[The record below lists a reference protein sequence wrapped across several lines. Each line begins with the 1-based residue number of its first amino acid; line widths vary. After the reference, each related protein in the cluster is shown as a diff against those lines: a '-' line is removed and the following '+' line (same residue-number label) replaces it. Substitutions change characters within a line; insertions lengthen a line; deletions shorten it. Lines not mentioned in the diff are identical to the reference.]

1 MQKLLVQLDD
11 CNKGI
16 KRLNQFMIWTIGGNV
31 SFSHDLYILQ
41 DLIEFCLWFK
51 CYGVDLIDE
60 VHMAEQGWLIGELV
74 QEG

>member
-1 MQKLLVQLDD
+1 
-11 CNKGI
+11 
-16 KRLNQFMIWTIGGNV
+16 MIWTVRGNV

-51 CYGVDLIDE
+51 RYGVDLIDE

-74 QEG
+74 QEGQLAFTGLAVVDLQHVSQVL